1 MQKCARVL
9 VYAGFLNQAWYEVP
23 IMRWFESSTAAGNIA
38 VQKGG
43 KSMRRA
49 ARCRSRECAVRGSRQ
64 VLSKAVSMVLG
75 WLTEK

>member
-9 VYAGFLNQAWYEVP
+9 VYAGFLNQAWHEVP
-23 IMRWFESSTAAGNIA
+23 IMRWLESSGAAGNIA

-49 ARCRSRECAVRGSRQ
+49 ACCRSQECAVRGSRQ
-64 VLSKAVSMVLG
+64 VLSKAVSRVLD